1 MTIGE
6 KIRSLRKSAKMTQEE
21 LGDKYGL
28 NKTTV
33 SGYENESRKPD
44 YNFLISLADDFEVSL
59 DWLLGRVDKP
69 VVYGKSDI
77 DKMMEGMT
85 EKEKQ
90 EIYQYVQFIK
100 IKSHLDTNPK
110 STV

>member
-1 MTIGE
+1 MDIGE
-6 KIRSLRKSAKMTQEE
+6 KIRNLRRSAKMTQED
-21 LGDKYGL
+21 LGNKYDL
-28 NKTTV
+28 NKATI
-33 SGYENESRKPD
+33 SGYENNSRKPD

-59 DWLLGRVDKP
+59 DWLLGRTEKP
-69 VVYGKSDI
+69 IVYFKSDI
-77 DKMMEGMT
+77 EKMMEGMT